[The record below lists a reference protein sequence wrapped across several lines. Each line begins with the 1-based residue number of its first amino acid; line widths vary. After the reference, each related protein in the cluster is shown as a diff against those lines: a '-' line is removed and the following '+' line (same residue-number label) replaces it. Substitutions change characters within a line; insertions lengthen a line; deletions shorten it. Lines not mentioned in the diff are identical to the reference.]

1 MSGFL
6 EAEIAHFL
14 LKNLPNR
21 ATISSIFKQKL
32 NNFICREIPP
42 DLIRGSLSENA
53 PETHKLSLN
62 ALYLL
67 LDKTLIETFARKI

>member
-42 DLIRGSLSENA
+42 DLIRASLSHLFRGSLIKHRS
-53 PETHKLSLN
+53 
-62 ALYLL
+62 
-67 LDKTLIETFARKI
+67 